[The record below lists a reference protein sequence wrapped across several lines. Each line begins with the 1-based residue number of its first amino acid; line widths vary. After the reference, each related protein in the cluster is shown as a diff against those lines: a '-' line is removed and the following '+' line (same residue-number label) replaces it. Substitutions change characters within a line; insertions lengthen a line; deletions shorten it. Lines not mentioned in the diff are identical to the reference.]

1 MVRTRKN
8 KKTSYATKLFV
19 KMCGANDTIVR
30 IFFVFLF
37 FVNELVLNVE
47 NVEQS
52 SYSKVVKSSTI
63 NDNNGN
69 SDGPKIHRALS
80 SDLWFPEM

>member
-1 MVRTRKN
+1 MCSTNNTNVRT
-8 KKTSYATKLFV
+8 
-19 KMCGANDTIVR
+19 
-30 IFFVFLF
+30 FFVLLLV
-37 FVNELVLNVE
+37 VNVLILNVE

-63 NDNNGN
+63 NDNDKK
-69 SDGPKIHRALS
+69 SDGPQIHRALS

>member
-1 MVRTRKN
+1 M
-8 KKTSYATKLFV
+8 SD
-19 KMCGANDTIVR
+19 ANDTIVR
-30 IFFVFLF
+30 KLFVLLLI
-37 FVNELVLNVE
+37 VNVLVLNVE

-63 NDNNGN
+63 DNNN
-69 SDGPKIHRALS
+69 KKSDGPQIHRALS

>member
-1 MVRTRKN
+1 M
-8 KKTSYATKLFV
+8 SD
-19 KMCGANDTIVR
+19 ANDTIVR
-30 IFFVFLF
+30 KLFVLLLI
-37 FVNELVLNVE
+37 VNVLVLNVE

-63 NDNNGN
+63 DNTNKK
-69 SDGPKIHRALS
+69 SDGPQIHRALS